1 MDVLVKGYARIRN
14 IFPKQRKYAFK
25 RGDTSFC
32 GKEAAVPHVLS
43 SVFLFFQKGN
53 CTLSERARAAEF
65 AFSFQIRL
73 PKETLPAYADQPG
86 DYGTVCLITL

>member
-25 RGDTSFC
+25 RGDINFW

-43 SVFLFFQKGN
+43 SFYLF
-53 CTLSERARAAEF
+53 R
-65 AFSFQIRL
+65 
-73 PKETLPAYADQPG
+73 KETVL
-86 DYGTVCLITL
+86 